1 MGREIKKA
9 AVLGAGVMGAAIAA
23 HLANVGVPTL
33 LLDIVPRQ
41 LTEEEQKKNLTL
53 DDPVVRNRFS
63 ARGKEGVVKSRPA
76 ALYLKDDAELI
87 SVGNFEDDLPQ
98 LADADW
104 IIEAVVENLAIKQD
118 LLKKMEKYRR
128 PGAILSTNTSG
139 ISVNA
144 ICEGLS
150 LETRQHFLGT
160 HFFNPPRYMK
170 LLEIIPARDTRPEVV
185 EFMAWYGE
193 RVLGKGVVMAKDT
206 PNFIANRIGV
216 HGIIAIIKA
225 MQEMGLSVEEVDA
238 VTGPVMGR
246 PKSASF
252 RTLDLVGLDTFVHV
266 ARNVCEQ
273 VSDPQE
279 KAELEVPAFLLE
291 MVQRG
296 WLGDKTRQGFYRRT
310 RDKKEQLVLD
320 YRTLEYIPSSKVK
333 LGSVEA
339 AKSAGGLKERLNA
352 LVYAA
357 DSAGQLA
364 WQVTKKVL
372 LYSSRRLPEIADDI
386 VAVDNAMKW
395 GFNWQL
401 GPFETWDAIGVEKSA
416 RRMQEEGEELPPVV
430 KDLLASGRKSFYTR
444 IDGRLH
450 YFDFSSREYR
460 PAAARPE
467 LIILK
472 SLKDQQKVIHSNPG
486 ASLIDIGD
494 DVVCL
499 EFHSPNNA
507 IGQDIV
513 DLIKWAVPEVEKN
526 YRGMVIGNQASNFCV
541 GANLMLILM
550 EAQDENWD
558 AIEEIVRDFQ
568 YGLLR
573 MKYSRRPV
581 VAAPFGMTLG
591 GGLEVCLSAHRVR
604 AAAETYMGLVE
615 LGVGVIPAGGGC
627 KEVLLRNIEGVFD
640 DKVDLQ
646 PMVNRAFETIAMA
659 KVSTSGPE
667 GKKIGYLRAADGI
680 SVNRDYLIHD
690 AKQTVLAI
698 DREGFVPPR
707 PKKIRVIG
715 RNGYALLCLAAYTMK
730 MGGFISEYDEHL
742 AKKVAYVLSG
752 GNLPANSL
760 VSEEYL
766 LDLER
771 EAFMSLVG
779 EPKTQARM
787 EHMLAKGKPLRN

>member
-1 MGREIKKA
+1 MGRQIKKA

-33 LLDIVPRQ
+33 LLDIVPRD
-41 LTEEEQKKNLTL
+41 LTEEEKARKLTL
-53 DDPVVRNRFS
+53 ENPAVRNRF
-63 ARGKEGVVKSRPA
+63 AAKGKEGAVKARPA
-76 ALYLKDDAELI
+76 ALYVKDDAELLT
-87 SVGNFEDDLPQ
+87 VGNFEDDLPQ
-98 LADADW
+98 LAEADW
-104 IIEAVVENLAIKQD
+104 IIEVVIENLAIKKD
-118 LLKKMEKYRR
+118 LLKKVEKYRR
-128 PGAILSTNTSG
+128 PGTILSTNTSG

-144 ICEGLS
+144 ISEDLS
-150 LETRQHFLGT
+150 EECRRHFLGT

-170 LLEIIPARDTRPEVV
+170 LLEIIPGRDTLPEVV
-185 EFMAWYGE
+185 EYMSWFCE
-193 RVLGKGVVMAKDT
+193 RVLGKGIVIAKDT

-216 HGIIAIIKA
+216 HGIIAIIQA
-225 MQEMGLSVEEVDA
+225 MVEMGMSVEQVDA
-238 VTGPVMGR
+238 ITGPVMGR

-252 RTLDLVGLDTFVHV
+252 RTLDMVGLDTFVHV
-266 ARNVCEQ
+266 ARNVYEQ
-273 VSDPQE
+273 VSDPKE
-279 KAELEVPAFLLE
+279 KAELDTPQFVLE
-291 MVQRG
+291 MVRQG
-296 WLGDKTRQGFYRRT
+296 WLGDKTRQGFYKKS
-310 RDKKEQLVLD
+310 RDKKEKLVLD
-320 YRTLEYIPSSKVK
+320 YKTMEYVPASKVK

-339 AKSAGGLKERLNA
+339 AKNAGGLKEKLNA
-352 LVYAA
+352 MVYAKDA
-357 DSAGQLA
+357 AGELA
-364 WQVTKKVL
+364 WKVTKKVL
-372 LYSSRRLPEIADDI
+372 LYSGSRLPEIADDI
-386 VAVDNAMKW
+386 VAVDSGMRW
-395 GFNWQL
+395 GFNWKL

-416 RRMQEEGEELPPVV
+416 ARMEQEGETLPQVV
-430 KDLLASGRKSFYTR
+430 VDLLNSGKKTFYTK
-444 IDGRLH
+444 IDGQQH
-450 YFDFSSREYR
+450 YFDFRTGEYASMAEK
-460 PAAARPE
+460 PD
-467 LIILK
+467 LIVLK
-472 SLKDQQKVIHSNPG
+472 SLKERQKVINRNPG

-513 DLIKWAVPEVEKN
+513 DMINWAVPEVEKN
-526 YRGMVIGNQASNFCV
+526 YRGMVVGNQGSNFCV

-558 AIEEIVRDFQ
+558 EIEQIVKDFQ

-573 MKYSRRPV
+573 MKYCSRPV

-591 GGLEVCLSAHRVR
+591 GGMEVCLSSHRVR

-627 KEVLLRNIEGVFD
+627 KEVLIRNIEGVAD

-667 GKKIGYLRAADGI
+667 GRKIGYLRASDGI
-680 SVNRDYLIHD
+680 SVNGDYLIYD
-690 AKQTVLAI
+690 AKQTVLAM
-698 DREGFVPPR
+698 DKEGFKTPR
-707 PKKIRVIG
+707 PKKIRVVG
-715 RNGYALLCLAAYTMK
+715 RNGYALLCLGAYTMK
-730 MGGFISEYDEHL
+730 MGKFISEYDEHL

-760 VSEEYL
+760 VTEQYL

-771 EAFMSLVG
+771 EAFMSLIG

-787 EHMLAKGKPLRN
+787 EHMLSKGKPLRN